1 MGERR
6 RVSKGCAPRHERCAN
21 GKHGFSRSYFTAHVA
36 LYAPSRNELPDFSS
50 SITTARVAG
59 SFKLA
64 PTGVLLKKVGVYSA
78 KRNTGTEIG
87 KFLIS
92 RQLYSRYLRPH
103 FVCFLKSR
111 AIETAKS
118 SIAIA
123 MNTSKTVVPNMSI
136 ATPQAACP
144 AGEAQVAAAK
154 NNANTRPTIPPS
166 Q

>member
-1 MGERR
+1 MPGANGRSAVCAERLCAR
-6 RVSKGCAPRHERCAN
+6 RGRCAN
-21 GKHGFSRSYFTAHVA
+21 GKHSFSGSYFTAHVA

-50 SITTARVAG
+50 SIAKARVAD

-64 PTGVLLKKVGVYSA
+64 PTGALLKKTGIYSA

-87 KFLIS
+87 NFLLS

-118 SIAIA
+118 AIAVA
-123 MNTSKTVVPNMSI
+123 MNTSKTVVPDMSI
-136 ATPQAACP
+136 AMPHAACP
-144 AGEAQVAAAK
+144 TGEAQVATA
-154 NNANTRPTIPPS
+154 
-166 Q
+166 

>member
-6 RVSKGCAPRHERCAN
+6 CASKGRVPRRGRCAN
-21 GKHGFSRSYFTAHVA
+21 GKHGFSGSYFTAHVA

-50 SITTARVAG
+50 NIATARVAPH
-59 SFKLA
+59 FRLT
-64 PTGVLLKKVGVYSA
+64 PTGVLLKKIGVYSA
-78 KRNTGTEIG
+78 KRNTATEIG

-118 SIAIA
+118 SIAVA
-123 MNTSKTVVPNMSI
+123 MSASKTVAPNMSI

-144 AGEAQVAAAK
+144 AGEAQVAIAK

>member
-1 MGERR
+1 MGGQR
-6 RVSKGCAPRHERCAN
+6 RVSKGGVPRRGRCAN
-21 GKHGFSRSYFTAHVA
+21 GEQGFSGSYFAVDVA

-50 SITTARVAG
+50 SIATARVTPHFRLT
-59 SFKLA
+59 S
-64 PTGVLLKKVGVYSA
+64 TGVLSKKAGVYSV
-78 KRNTGTEIG
+78 KHDTGTEIG